1 MDIIYGSIFL
11 ISVLWISVL
20 MIKRAYDTVEH

>member
-11 ISVLWISVL
+11 IAVLWISVL